1 MTTARL
7 ELAWTA
13 NGSDEVQ
20 ETLVTCSHLTACAAP
35 ATSWEAL
42 KSGSQVHR

>member
-1 MTTARL
+1 MTTARF
-7 ELAWTA
+7 EPAWTD

-35 ATSWEAL
+35 AACWDAL